1 MTYSIPDRTTTAF
14 IRQSFDPYHHAVDE
28 LDEYGERME
37 ACRSHWS
44 HPLATPV
51 VLLQAQFART
61 EEAIAENNVEVTVV
75 EADVSNMA
83 GFHAYEGRTRG
94 RLSFS
99 RSPSLVGPQAMP
111 KKTTELMKNAHDV
124 LKRSIRLLDTIR
136 WMERAVKILLDAG
149 DALDAVMQD
158 DDETGPP
165 LDVPVPLSA
174 RGRVGTTLLRARIL
188 ENPMSSH
195 WHEIRQY
202 LEGLLQ
208 LCMALGTERVMLELR
223 CKAQIDIVSLLTGMP
238 DHTSV
243 LTLSLR
249 RYIVRWHKKTTILTH
264 EWRWLV
270 HATAHR

>member
-1 MTYSIPDRTTTAF
+1 MLSFSADPRAPFDFLSMTYSIPDRTTTAF
-14 IRQSFDPYHHAVDE
+14 IRQSFDPYYHAVDE

-37 ACRSHWS
+37 ACKSHWS
-44 HPLATPV
+44 HPLITPV

-61 EEAIAENNVEVTVV
+61 EEAIAENNMEVNVV

-83 GFHAYEGRTRG
+83 GFLAYEGRSRG

-99 RSPSLVGPQAMP
+99 KGPNPLGPQGLP

-149 DALDAVMQD
+149 DAIDTVMQD
-158 DDETGPP
+158 DDDNGPP

-223 CKAQIDIVSLLTGMP
+223 CKAQIDIVGAPSPDPRNELHLLT
-238 DHTSV
+238 S
-243 LTLSLR
+243 SSS
-249 RYIVRWHKKTTILTH
+249 
-264 EWRWLV
+264 
-270 HATAHR
+270 